1 MTPLQELLNYVDAE
15 LKLDGYEHKII
26 MEKILSLKEKER
38 IMVEMAWEDGK
49 YTEAGLSHRLN
60 GYEFYNDYITKKNNN
75 CDIKRN

>member
-1 MTPLQELLNYVDAE
+1 MTPLQELLNYVGTE

-49 YTEAGLSHRLN
+49 YTEAGLSNRLN
-60 GYEFYNDYITKKNNN
+60 GYEFYNDYITNKK
-75 CDIKRN
+75 